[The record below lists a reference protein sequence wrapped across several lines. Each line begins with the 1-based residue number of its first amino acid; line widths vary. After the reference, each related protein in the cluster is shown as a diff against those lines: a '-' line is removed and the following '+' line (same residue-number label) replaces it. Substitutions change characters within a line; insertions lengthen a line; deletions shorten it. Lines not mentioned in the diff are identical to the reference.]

1 VINLLKNIIL
11 LREVCYCEFSNNVL
25 RTKSSFKI
33 KIFMFII
40 STETINRKIQKISFY
55 NDNKAFNMLKCLFLF
70 LHEIHSDESDIVV
83 SKSNKVL

>member
-1 VINLLKNIIL
+1 
-11 LREVCYCEFSNNVL
+11 
-25 RTKSSFKI
+25 
-33 KIFMFII
+33 MFII

-83 SKSNKVL
+83 SKSNKVLWTIIHNRCNEVNNI